1 MYQHARNKNLSW
13 IERVIVHMDRVYV
26 MQLVR
31 SFQCGY
37 LSRREFLQRAS
48 LVVGSTAAA
57 SLLAACGVAPTAPV
71 PPPVVAPPAEPR
83 PARPMGMGEG
93 VGIIDANVRYGE
105 GDALMG
111 YLARSMDNTGRNA
124 VIVIQEWWGLNDHI
138 RNVTRRFADQGFV
151 ALAPDLY
158 NGVTT
163 TEPDE
168 ARKLVME
175 LDMMQAVEE
184 IGQAAEF
191 LLEQDYVIGAKVG
204 VVGFCMGGGLALQ
217 TALNKADV
225 IGAAVA
231 FYGRPLEAG
240 DAARMTVPTLGL
252 YGAED
257 QGIPVEAV
265 RAMEQGFVAA
275 DIPHEIRIYPGAGH
289 AFFNDERAS
298 YKSAAARDAWDRT
311 NLWFRTFLQD
321 V

>member
-1 MYQHARNKNLSW
+1 
-13 IERVIVHMDRVYV
+13 MDRVYV

-57 SLLAACGVAPTAPV
+57 SLLAACGVAPTVPV
-71 PPPVVAPPAEPR
+71 PPQVVAPPVAPQ
-83 PARPMGMGEG
+83 PSRPMGMGEG
-93 VGIIDANVRYGE
+93 VGIMDANVRYGE

-124 VIVIQEWWGLNDHI
+124 VIVIQEWWGLNNHI
-138 RNVTRRFADQGFV
+138 RDVTRRFADQGFV

-158 NGVTT
+158 NGVST

-175 LDMMQAVEE
+175 LDMMQAVQE

-191 LLEQDYVIGAKVG
+191 LLAQDYVIGEKVG

-217 TALNKADV
+217 TALNNADT
-225 IGAAVA
+225 IGASVA
-231 FYGRPLEAG
+231 FYGRPLEVG
-240 DAARMTVPTLGL
+240 DAARMAVPTLGL
-252 YGAED
+252 FGADD
-257 QGIPVEAV
+257 QASQPRRCRRWS
-265 RAMEQGFVAA
+265 RALW
-275 DIPHEIRIYPGAGH
+275 R
-289 AFFNDERAS
+289 RAS
-298 YKSAAARDAWDRT
+298 RTRSRSIRVWGTPSSMMSGRATIRQQPAMRGTGRICGSAPSCKT
-311 NLWFRTFLQD
+311 CSFR
-321 V
+321 